1 MDKALEALTVLQAHV
16 ASQSQFQALSEAL
29 QSCVAC
35 SRADVDT
42 ARLVGTHPLGAVVLG
57 EPSTFTLFYHV
68 SDQ

>member
-42 ARLVGTHPLGAVVLG
+42 ARLVGTHPLGAV
-57 EPSTFTLFYHV
+57 P
-68 SDQ
+68 Q